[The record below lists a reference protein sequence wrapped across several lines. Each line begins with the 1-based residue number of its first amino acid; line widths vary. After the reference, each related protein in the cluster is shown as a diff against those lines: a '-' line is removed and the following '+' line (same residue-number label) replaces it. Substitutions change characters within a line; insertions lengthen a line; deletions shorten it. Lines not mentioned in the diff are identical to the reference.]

1 VLRIICLQDGTIP
14 LREAQRTVCVPPRGA
29 LRIDSMELLPS
40 FFDISYA
47 YRFGPCAHDVT
58 IATLSDAEHGR
69 VISEACH
76 FPVAR
81 VLPSRDLGL
90 EVAVEQLDGRWWLRE
105 NWFHL
110 LPGREHRIALQADH
124 DGATVPDGELR
135 ALNLVRPARYSGR
148 T

>member
-1 VLRIICLQDGTIP
+1 
-14 LREAQRTVCVPPRGA
+14 
-29 LRIDSMELLPS
+29 MELLPS
-40 FFDISYA
+40 FFNISYA
-47 YRFGPCAHDVT
+47 YRFGPCPHDVT

-69 VISEACH
+69 VISEVCH

-90 EVAVEQLDGRWWLRE
+90 EVAVEQLDRRWWLRVRAAHFVQFLHVE
-105 NWFHL
+105 DAAFTACEDWFHL